1 MAETLLLVLSVVLAW
16 LVWMTIRSFSEEHRW
31 LAELPHEVGDD
42 EIGEIGPYEL
52 AYLAG
57 GARRTVHTAL
67 AVLLQAGRIRIS
79 NTGRVTAVADADLP
93 AAPIAEPAGGP
104 IIEPSGGLIIE
115 PVERAVM
122 EVLDRAGSCSAD
134 DLVRLVA
141 AGPEAAR
148 VRAELARQG
157 LLIPE
162 GAQPHIRRTLDR
174 IRIFSIAAI
183 AGCVVTLALVVAG
196 VAAFEVRTI
205 GAIVIAAAAG
215 AIGWLNHPTY
225 QQEVRSLPFVL
236 LTEQGRHLLSSAQRQ
251 HGTPP
256 KGPSKLVAAAT
267 AFAVAVNGLRG
278 GGDPRLS
285 LLSDSDGDRASG
297 SGSSSGS
304 AHDGGYSCSSS
315 ASSCSSGG
323 GSSCSSGG
331 GSF

>member
-57 GARRTVHTAL
+57 GARRMVHTAL
-67 AVLLQAGRIRIS
+67 AVLLQSGRIRIS
-79 NTGRVTAVADADLP
+79 NAGRVTAVADADPPADPP
-93 AAPIAEPAGGP
+93 AAPIA
-104 IIEPSGGLIIE
+104 E

-134 DLVRLVA
+134 DLVRLVS

-162 GAQPHIRRTLDR
+162 GTQPHIRRTLDR
-174 IRIFSIAAI
+174 IRIFSIGAI

-205 GAIVIAAAAG
+205 GAIVIAATAG

-236 LTEQGRHLLSSAQRQ
+236 LTEQGRHLLSSAQQR

-256 KGPSKLVAAAT
+256 KEPSKFVAAAM

-297 SGSSSGS
+297 SGPSSGS
-304 AHDGGYSCSSS
+304 TPDGGSSCSSS